1 MRRERLV
8 ASEQAILLVMGG
20 DAVVTTSPNPRPAT
34 AATTIEPAL
43 LDLVLHHDE
52 LSLGAKTIVIY
63 VLTQPHPRVIPR
75 AELERLGGAATSHHL
90 DGLLHEHELVAA
102 HWLMPVPAEERP
114 CCADGFLLRE
124 DADEDDP
131 QTPIAASA
139 ARSSARD
146 GNDSDLND
154 APPHVTRPGA
164 GIAW

>member
-1 MRRERLV
+1 
-8 ASEQAILLVMGG
+8 MGG
-20 DAVVTTSPNPRPAT
+20 DTVVTTSPSARPAT
-34 AATTIEPAL
+34 ATVMLELEL
-43 LDLVLHHDE
+43 LNLVLHHDE

-63 VLTQPHPRVIPR
+63 VLVQPHGRVIGL
-75 AELERLGGAATSHHL
+75 AELERLGGVAASHHL
-90 DGLLHEHELVAA
+90 DGLLHELVDA
-102 HWLMPVPAEERP
+102 HWLVPVPAEERP

-131 QTPIAASA
+131 QTPVAASA

-146 GNDSDLND
+146 GNDPDLND

>member
-1 MRRERLV
+1 
-8 ASEQAILLVMGG
+8 MGG
-20 DAVVTTSPNPRPAT
+20 DAVVTTSPSARPAT
-34 AATTIEPAL
+34 PAATIEPAL

-63 VLTQPHPRVIPR
+63 VLTQLHARVIPR
-75 AELERLGGAATSHHL
+75 AELERLGAAATGHHL
-90 DGLLHEHELVAA
+90 DGLLHELVAA

-146 GNDSDLND
+146 GNDPDLND

>member
-1 MRRERLV
+1 
-8 ASEQAILLVMGG
+8 
-20 DAVVTTSPNPRPAT
+20 VVTTSPSARPAT
-34 AATTIEPAL
+34 AAAMLEPEL
-43 LDLVLHHDE
+43 LELVLRHDE

-63 VLTQPHPRVIPR
+63 VLVQPHPRVIGR
-75 AELERLGGAATSHHL
+75 AELARLGGVATSHHL
-90 DGLLHEHELVAA
+90 DGLLHELVAA
-102 HWLMPVPAEERP
+102 HWLMPVPAEEQP

-146 GNDSDLND
+146 GNDPDLND